1 MSNSELHAAKAR
13 DIRSRAWSA
22 ILAYA
27 IFRWESAGT
36 IALTILLA
44 YFVPQ
49 PFAWWRWWY
58 WLLIGVAAEAL
69 IIVTSVG
76 DVNTGAR
83 VVSDLFRQEFD
94 PSSIA
99 SPKYRAEV
107 ERALE
112 YRRRTEELIRQSE
125 AGVLQQHLQESTSGV
140 SDWIAQIFR
149 LAQRLDVY
157 ERDDLIKQDAA
168 STPGELRTLTA
179 RVQREPDE
187 GVREQAR
194 QALASKQAQWQ
205 NLEKL
210 QQTME
215 KAELQLDAT
224 LTALGT
230 VYSQLVLIRSKDD
243 IADSRAQRLRADIA
257 EQVAQLNDLQK
268 AMDEVY
274 TKT

>member
-1 MSNSELHAAKAR
+1 MSNR